1 VLTDTTASDVGSTR
15 SPGRAGFTTRDLLTP
30 VFYYG
35 RIALLI
41 FLIPVVL
48 SLGLAVTAKPVFTA
62 QSRLLILLGDDY
74 IFRGTVNSSGPGLTF
89 DRAQIVNAEMEILKS
104 KDIQTQAIRLVGMS
118 RVYPAL
124 RNDQQGLNQALEQ
137 LGKDLRIENV
147 PASNVIELGLRNRNA
162 AVSAE
167 LLNALVDLYIKRRRE
182 IFERSDVKVIR
193 EQEADLRSRLTA
205 LEARIASVSSASGIG
220 DYSQELVTTQTRQT
234 TLIAQL
240 QGMDQQISQ
249 AGGREG
255 RLDKDLKETAP
266 VITLNTDL
274 ARSQQLEA
282 LTTALS
288 AVDEQRRVAAAKYR
302 DGHPLV
308 AELDRQIAGLQAA
321 VSAAPQQEAALIRKG
336 VNPVYQD
343 LGTQLAATR
352 GEAAAL
358 TAGRQQAL
366 DALNENAARL
376 QSLIEVGPV
385 YRELLRNRA
394 LLEGA
399 YQDIAR
405 KAEDARLEGAL
416 AGAQANVRIVERAQP
431 PSRGQTGRAI
441 ILAAGLMLGLASALS
456 LIVVSAA
463 TSQIMVSPADAEAK
477 LDLPVLV
484 TVPRSEDD
492 LARSPLWRPLLSRM
506 TADDVNLLQRL
517 LRSLVGEDS
526 GVIQWISADDG
537 EGVSSLGLD
546 MAIYRAQRT
555 TGRVLIV
562 DVEPQ
567 DGQSMAAR
575 IQRQGGRLDPVE
587 DMRNLFQV
595 DRSNLHVTGPMT
607 RSGQSLSDDRWLAFM
622 KQARQDYSLIVM
634 DSPAVQRSSAGI
646 LVAPLADITLVVV
659 EAESTRAPVIQ
670 NLVRRIEAGGGAVFG
685 AVLNKRRFFIP
696 RFVYSKI

>member
-1 VLTDTTASDVGSTR
+1 MTDTTASDVGSTR

>member
-1 VLTDTTASDVGSTR
+1 MTDTTASDVGSTR

-48 SLGLAVTAKPVFTA
+48 SLGLALTAKPIYTA

-104 KDIQTQAIRLVGMS
+104 KDIQARAIQMVGLS
-118 RVYPAL
+118 RVYPSL
-124 RNDQQGLNQALEQ
+124 GKDQQAMNLALEQ

-193 EQEADLRSRLTA
+193 EQESDLRSRLTA
-205 LEARIASVSSASGIG
+205 LEAQIAAVSSASRIG
-220 DYSQELVTTQTRQT
+220 DYNQELVTTQTRQT

-240 QGMDQQISQ
+240 ESMDQQISQ

-255 RLDKDLKETAP
+255 RLDRDLRETAP
-266 VITLNTDL
+266 VITLNTDW

-288 AVDEQRRVAAAKYR
+288 TVEEQRRVAAAKYR

-308 AELDRQIAGLQAA
+308 TELDRQIAGLQAA
-321 VSAAPQQEAALIRKG
+321 VSAAPQQETALVRQG
-336 VNPVYQD
+336 ANPIYQD
-343 LGTQLAATR
+343 LGTQLATTR

-358 TAGRQQAL
+358 RAGRQQAL
-366 DALNENAARL
+366 EALNENAARL
-376 QSLIEVGPV
+376 QSLIEIGPA

-394 LLEGA
+394 LLEGS

-405 KAEDARLEGAL
+405 KAEEARLEGAL
-416 AGAQANVRIVERAQP
+416 AGAQANVRIVERAQK
-431 PSRGQTGRAI
+431 PSRGQSGRAI
-441 ILAAGLMLGLASALS
+441 ILVAGVMLGMAAALS
-456 LIVVSAA
+456 LIVVSSA
-463 TSQIMVSPADAEAK
+463 TSQIMVSPSDAEAK

-484 TVPRSEDD
+484 TVPRSEDG
-492 LARSPLWRPLLSRM
+492 LTRSPLWRPLVARL
-506 TADDVNLLQRL
+506 TADDVNLLHRL
-517 LRSLVGEDS
+517 LRTVVGEGS
-526 GVIQWISADDG
+526 GVIQWIAADEED
-537 EGVSSLGLD
+537 GVSSLSLD
-546 MAIYRAQRT
+546 TAIYRAQRT
-555 TGRVLIV
+555 AGSVLLV
-562 DVEPQ
+562 DIEPRE
-567 DGQSMAAR
+567 GHALVSR

-587 DMRNLFQV
+587 DRRNLFQV

-607 RSGQSLSDDRWLAFM
+607 RPGQSLSDDRWLAFM

-634 DSPAVQRSSAGI
+634 DSPAVQRSAAGI
-646 LVAPLADITLVVV
+646 LVAPLADMTLIIV
-659 EAESTRAPVIQ
+659 EAESSRAPVIQ
-670 NLVRRIEAGGGAVFG
+670 NLVRRIEAGGGVVFG

>member
-1 VLTDTTASDVGSTR
+1 MTDTTASDVGSTR

-35 RIALLI
+35 RMALLI

-104 KDIQTQAIRLVGMS
+104 KDIQASAINAVGIS
-118 RVYPAL
+118 RVYPSL
-124 RNDQQGLNQALEQ
+124 RADPDSINLALEQ

-167 LLNALVDLYIKRRRE
+167 LLNTLIDLYIKRRRE

-193 EQEADLRSRLTA
+193 EQEADLRARLTA
-205 LEARIASVSSASGIG
+205 LEAQIASVSSASRIG
-220 DYSQELVTTQTRQT
+220 DYNQELVSTQTRQT

-255 RLDKDLKETAP
+255 RLDQDLRDTAP
-266 VITLNTDL
+266 MITLNTDW
-274 ARSQQLEA
+274 ARSQQVEA

-288 AVDEQRRVAAAKYR
+288 TVAEQRRVAAAKFR

-308 AELDRQIAGLQAA
+308 AELDRQISGLQAA
-321 VSAAPQQEAALIRKG
+321 IAAAPQQETALVRQG
-336 VNPVYQD
+336 ANPVYQD
-343 LGTQLAATR
+343 LDTQLATTR

-358 TAGRQQAL
+358 KAGRQQAL
-366 DALNENAARL
+366 DALNENAIRL
-376 QSLIEVGPV
+376 QSLIEVGPL

-416 AGAQANVRIVERAQP
+416 AGAQANVRIVERAQT
-431 PSRGQTGRAI
+431 PSKGQSGRAI
-441 ILAAGLMLGLASALS
+441 VLVAGFMLGIAAAMS

-463 TSQIMVSPADAEAK
+463 TSQIMVSPSDAESK

-484 TVPRSEDD
+484 TVPKGPED
-492 LARSPLWRPLLSRM
+492 LARSPLWRPLPGRM
-506 TADDVNLLQRL
+506 TADDVNLVHRL
-517 LRSLVGEDS
+517 LRSLVGDGS
-526 GVIQWISADDG
+526 GIVQWVAADEG
-537 EGVSSLGLD
+537 EGVSSLCLD
-546 MAIYRAQRT
+546 MAIMRAQRT
-555 TGRVLIV
+555 LGRVLLI
-562 DVEPQ
+562 DVEPLE
-567 DGQSMAAR
+567 GQSLASR
-575 IQRQGGRLDPVE
+575 IHHLGGRLDAVE
-587 DMRNLFQV
+587 DARNVFQV
-595 DRSNLHVTGPMT
+595 DRSNLYITGPMA
-607 RSGQSLSDDRWLAFM
+607 RPGQSLSDDRWLAFL
-622 KQARQDYSLIVM
+622 KAARADYPLILL
-634 DSPAVQRSSAGI
+634 DSPAVQRSAAGVLI
-646 LVAPLADITLVVV
+646 APLADMTLIVV
-659 EAESTRAPVIQ
+659 EAESARVPVVQ
-670 NLVRRIEAGGGAVFG
+670 NLVRRIEGGGGAVFG
-685 AVLNKRRFFIP
+685 VVLNKRRFFIP

>member
-1 VLTDTTASDVGSTR
+1 MTDTTASDVGSTR

-48 SLGLAVTAKPVFTA
+48 SLGLALTAKPVFTA

-288 AVDEQRRVAAAKYR
+288 GVEEQRRVAAAKYR

-358 TAGRQQAL
+358 KAGRQQAL

-405 KAEDARLEGAL
+405 KAEDARLEVAL

-431 PSRGQTGRAI
+431 PSRGQTGRVI

-526 GVIQWISADDG
+526 GVIQWIAADDG

-646 LVAPLADITLVVV
+646 LVAPLADMTLVVV

-696 RFVYSKI
+696 PFVYSKI